1 MIVMKR
7 EVYTREF
14 IENGRP
20 DTPDRAVWGSSRV
33 GQRRKTEER
42 GPEPLLG
49 FLRGRAAGRGWVGNG
64 TAGYAPRVGFV

>member
-49 FLRGRAAGRGWVGNG
+49 FLRGGAGEGRGGNG

>member
-49 FLRGRAAGRGWVGNG
+49 FLRGGAGRGKVEGGMAQQG
-64 TAGYAPRVGFV
+64 THPE